1 MFVLNFRAQV
11 GAGKG
16 VPAATDL
23 RVGVAL
29 GLSLPSKRPLSSGW
43 FMSFQ
48 LIAFFGLGHFC

>member
-11 GAGKG
+11 GAGIG

-29 GLSLPSKRPLSSGW
+29 GLSLPSKRPLV
-43 FMSFQ
+43 
-48 LIAFFGLGHFC
+48 AGL